1 MSINWKIQG
10 ILVALCAL
18 FFLSG
23 CASLVI
29 TRLVGP
35 TVENLQKQKDVD
47 LVCEGAPSFLLMI
60 DSMLASE
67 PDNKNL
73 LITATQAYGAYTAAL
88 DVCGRNE
95 RAGVLSEKSREYG
108 LGLLVQVGLC
118 KGSKVPLDVMH
129 QNLQNFGKAD
139 VPSLFWG
146 AYGWAVWL
154 QYQGGAPAA
163 LADFLR
169 VEQIMLRIIELD
181 EGFYHGS
188 AHLFL
193 GMYYGG
199 RPAMLGGKPELS
211 QYHFSRSLELSNR
224 QLLAVQVA
232 YAQSYARTVLD
243 LDLYRSLLQEVL
255 DFELEDRPDLY
266 LANQVAKRQAGQ
278 LLQEME
284 LNF

>member
-1 MSINWKIQG
+1 MAFG
-10 ILVALCAL
+10 AL

-23 CASLVI
+23 CASLVM
-29 TRLVGP
+29 TRMVGP
-35 TVENLQKQKDVD
+35 TVENLQQQKDVD

-67 PDNKNL
+67 PENRKL

-88 DVCGRNE
+88 DVCGRQE
-95 RAGVLSEKSREYG
+95 RARVLSEKAREYG
-108 LGLLVQVGLC
+108 LSLLVQAELC
-118 KGSKVPLDVMH
+118 KGRKVPVDAMR
-129 QNLQNFGKAD
+129 QNLKKYGRAD

-163 LADFLR
+163 LSDFLR
-169 VEQIMLRIIELD
+169 VEQIMLRVIELD

-193 GMYYGG
+193 GMYYGS
-199 RPAMLGGKPELS
+199 RSAMLGGKPELS
-211 QYHFSRSLELSNR
+211 QYHFRRALELSNR
-224 QLLAVQVA
+224 QLLATQVA
-232 YAQSYARTVLD
+232 YAQSYARTVFD
-243 LDLYRSLLQEVL
+243 LELYRSLLQEVL
-255 DFELEDRPDLY
+255 DFELENRPDLY
-266 LANQVAKRQAGQ
+266 LANQVAKRQAVQ

-284 LNF
+284 LYF